1 MQPLPV
7 SHEPPSAHAQPG
19 VLVGVDGSDGSLWAL
34 ERALQEARAHAV
46 PVRVL
51 AAVNPT
57 PLADTAVGLDDVV
70 QDSVGRLLAGMTEVV
85 GRAVAA
91 VTARLETGQAD
102 PADEEAPVPT
112 PELFVVAGDPVAL
125 LLRASQGQHTLV
137 LGTRGNGG
145 FPRLLLGSVASA
157 LTFHA
162 LCPVLL
168 VPGPKRG

>member
-1 MQPLPV
+1 MHAMPV
-7 SHEPPSAHAQPG
+7 SHEPPPAHAQPG

-34 ERALQEARAHAV
+34 ERALKEARAHAV

-70 QDSVGRLLAGMTEVV
+70 QDSVGRLLAGMTDVV
-85 GRAVAA
+85 QRGVTAA
-91 VTARLETGQAD
+91 TARLEAEPDAGQ
-102 PADEEAPVPT
+102 EPVPT
-112 PELFVVAGDPVAL
+112 PELYVVAGDPVAL
-125 LLRASQGQHTLV
+125 LLHASEDQHTLV

-168 VPGPKRG
+168 VPGPKRA